1 MTFKKIIAGVVLAG
15 AMAACQNTPNDIT
28 VAEYCAD
35 ADRAGEPVCQVSVDL
50 NGTRTALADT
60 DMRLGDARAMA
71 DAAMSAAEA
80 AQTSADEAK
89 QMARS
94 ALAAS
99 SSIDNLQCITN
110 TINQTDVGTCPSN
123 MRLMSCTQ
131 TRYTTRAGRL
141 SFLREIN
148 DEQCRFAS
156 RVLEMQVRCCTV
168 AAGQQAGTSSAI
180 RTNVRREAANTGT

>member
-1 MTFKKIIAGVVLAG
+1 MTFKKIIAGVLLAG
-15 AMAACQNTPNDIT
+15 AMAACQTPNDIT

-50 NGTRTALADT
+50 NGTRTALAET
-60 DMRLGDARAMA
+60 DLRLTDARAMA
-71 DAAMSAAEA
+71 DAAMSAAES

-89 QMARS
+89 QMARA
-94 ALAAS
+94 ALAQS
-99 SSIDNLQCITN
+99 SAIDNLQCQTN
-110 TINQTDVGTCPSN
+110 TINQTDTGSCPAN

-131 TRYTTRAGRL
+131 TRYTTRAGGL

-148 DEQCRFAS
+148 DEQCRFNS

-168 AAGQQAGTSSAI
+168 ASSSAASTSAVV
-180 RTNVRREAANTGT
+180 RTNVRREEANAGT